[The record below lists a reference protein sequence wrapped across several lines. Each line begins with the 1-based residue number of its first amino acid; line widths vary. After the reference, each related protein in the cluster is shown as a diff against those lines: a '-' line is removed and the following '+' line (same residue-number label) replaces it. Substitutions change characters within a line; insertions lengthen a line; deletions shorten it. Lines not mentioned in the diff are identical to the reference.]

1 MTIEQDKKEGEG
13 DETRKSV
20 LGDKFGAA
28 IKALIM
34 KKVQENNDLRKVE
47 KAENPR
53 KIEHQPSVMLQML
66 KDALLKKVMTL
77 EK

>member
-1 MTIEQDKKEGEG
+1 MSQLSKDQNSSKRKQKENSMTIEQDKKEGEG

-53 KIEHQPSVMLQML
+53 KIEH
-66 KDALLKKVMTL
+66 
-77 EK
+77 